1 LDVRQG
7 PYHVE
12 RTGSRP
18 ITEVKQHWAR
28 LVLGWVTAW
37 ESRVPLA
44 VTFCTIL
51 LCFIVFYI
59 IKDSKDLSSL
69 SVALQC
75 LVIMSLSNKTD
86 ATNEPNFK
94 QYSEVSYSIV
104 PLGHHQRKTE
114 KVESVVLLEMEMIYT
129 H

>member
-1 LDVRQG
+1 MRRIVNDKCRERKIVSRQG

-44 VTFCTIL
+44 FLFANYYPIPSSRLTFCCVSAELTFFFKGSVSQ
-51 LCFIVFYI
+51 CQS
-59 IKDSKDLSSL
+59 IKASFF
-69 SVALQC
+69 
-75 LVIMSLSNKTD
+75 MSLQS
-86 ATNEPNFK
+86 
-94 QYSEVSYSIV
+94 
-104 PLGHHQRKTE
+104 
-114 KVESVVLLEMEMIYT
+114 
-129 H
+129 

>member
-1 LDVRQG
+1 LEVRQG

-44 VTFCTIL
+44 LTFCTIFAL
-51 LCFIVFYI
+51 LRWILTFFLFHDNSTSTYTIKPAPFISEKYAQF
-59 IKDSKDLSSL
+59 
-69 SVALQC
+69 
-75 LVIMSLSNKTD
+75 SN
-86 ATNEPNFK
+86 
-94 QYSEVSYSIV
+94 
-104 PLGHHQRKTE
+104 
-114 KVESVVLLEMEMIYT
+114 
-129 H
+129 

>member
-1 LDVRQG
+1 MRRIVNDKCRERETVARQG

-44 VTFCTIL
+44 LPFCQLLSHSIKSSYIL
-51 LCFIVFYI
+51 LCPELTFFFKGSVSQCQS
-59 IKDSKDLSSL
+59 IKASFF
-69 SVALQC
+69 
-75 LVIMSLSNKTD
+75 MSLQS
-86 ATNEPNFK
+86 
-94 QYSEVSYSIV
+94 
-104 PLGHHQRKTE
+104 
-114 KVESVVLLEMEMIYT
+114 
-129 H
+129 

>member
-1 LDVRQG
+1 MFGVLLRQG

-44 VTFCTIL
+44 FFFAKFRI
-51 LCFIVFYI
+51 
-59 IKDSKDLSSL
+59 D
-69 SVALQC
+69 
-75 LVIMSLSNKTD
+75 
-86 ATNEPNFK
+86 
-94 QYSEVSYSIV
+94 
-104 PLGHHQRKTE
+104 HHIH
-114 KVESVVLLEMEMIYT
+114 L
-129 H
+129 

>member
-1 LDVRQG
+1 VLLCQG

-44 VTFCTIL
+44 FFFLQNFVS
-51 LCFIVFYI
+51 I
-59 IKDSKDLSSL
+59 ISIYETVRMKLTQLEKQR
-69 SVALQC
+69 A
-75 LVIMSLSNKTD
+75 
-86 ATNEPNFK
+86 FK
-94 QYSEVSYSIV
+94 ELYN
-104 PLGHHQRKTE
+104 RK
-114 KVESVVLLEMEMIYT
+114 
-129 H
+129 